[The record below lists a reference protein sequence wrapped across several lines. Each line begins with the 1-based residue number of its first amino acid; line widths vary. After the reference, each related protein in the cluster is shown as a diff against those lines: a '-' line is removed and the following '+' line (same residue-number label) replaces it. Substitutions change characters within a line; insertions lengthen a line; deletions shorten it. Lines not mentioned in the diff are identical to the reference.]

1 MSLNNR
7 KRSITEGNRALEL
20 FTNREGLVRIFATYI
35 NDDPSPEKILF
46 FHGDGGNGKSLL
58 LKFLLTKC
66 CKRFRSDIWQEELK
80 PKTDVEVAEYI
91 TQKADDWDFIKVPA
105 VLHDFGLRL
114 PGEEQ
119 PQDPFYGLLMLRRNI
134 SSKAQE
140 LGYSLRFPLFD
151 FACVWYLKQKGK
163 LSAEKLKE
171 LFPQEEIDFLVE
183 IGNAL
188 SDTSWGAIGKAVLGL
203 FSKHLGEKFLLF
215 LQQRGLKQEDVQAIQ
230 EMDVDRE
237 LIFEL
242 PQLLAQD
249 LNAAMSQPNAP
260 ERIVLVFDTHEAFWG
275 VEERGVLQGERY
287 FAEDE
292 WLRHFLTELE
302 LSSGIVT
309 VVAGRELPKW
319 DKSHKFPIPQDCLD
333 AHSVYHLSPTDANKY
348 LQLAGIE
355 DATQRQNIINYS
367 LDASGQ
373 VHPFLLGLCADVV
386 LLSAPSQVL
395 PTFDLTTSFEEKAS
409 QLINRLLSYVDRK
422 IAYAVHALSACRA
435 FNFSIYEYLGQ
446 KLRFDTVKPAF
457 DILTEFSFVW
467 EAQQRGQNWYRI
479 HDLVRRLDYESNQE
493 EIKTIHQQAH
503 TELETYYR
511 QLGEVPEAI
520 YHANRLD
527 WQRGVNKWVEKFE
540 EALKQ
545 SRYEQCRSL
554 LEVRNELIIQ
564 SNLQLGRVSRAEGD
578 YFVTLSQ
585 YQEAEQ
591 EYLEA
596 IAAYELQLRLTPD
609 DTVTHLNKGNALQS
623 LASLQSRLSQHTQA
637 LSTYEQAIA
646 SYDTALT
653 LAPNHVYAHNNK
665 GIALENLAS
674 LQSRLSQ
681 HTQALTTYEQAI
693 ASHDTALTLAP
704 NHVYTH
710 NNKGNALGSLASLQ
724 SRLSQHTQALT
735 TYEQAIASYDT
746 ALTLA
751 PNHVYTHNNKGN
763 ALGSLAS
770 LQSRLSQHTQAL
782 TTYEQAI
789 ASYDTALTLAPNQV
803 YTHNNKGNALGS
815 LASLQS
821 RLSQHTQALTTYEQ
835 AIASHDTALTLAPNY
850 VYTHNNKGNALQNL
864 ASLQSSLSQHTQ
876 ALTTYEQAIASYDTA
891 LTLAPN
897 QVYTHNNKGN
907 ALKNLA
913 SLQSRL
919 SQHTQA
925 LTTYEQAIAS
935 HDTAL
940 TLAPNYVN
948 AHNNKGLALRNL
960 SNLLKDLSHDDQALQ
975 CYQTALVSF
984 NRSLDIA
991 PNDDNIRD
999 LKEQMQELL
1008 SS

>member
-1 MSLNNR
+1 MSINNR

-20 FTNREGLVRIFATYI
+20 FTNREGLVRIFAAYI

-91 TQKADDWDFIKVPA
+91 TQKADHWDFIKVPA

-140 LGYSLRFPLFD
+140 LGDCLRFPLYD

-183 IGNAL
+183 IANAL

-249 LNAAMSQPNAP
+249 LNAAVSQPNAP

-348 LQLAGIE
+348 LELAEIE
-355 DATQRQNIINYS
+355 DATQKQSIINYS

-409 QLINRLLSYVDRK
+409 QLINRLLSYGDRK

-435 FNFSIYEYLGQ
+435 FNFSIYEYLGE

-467 EAQQRGQNWYRI
+467 EAQQRGENWYRI

-511 QLGEVPEAI
+511 QLGEVAEAI

-527 WQRGVNKWVEKFE
+527 WQRGVDEWVEKFE
-540 EALKQ
+540 EALEQ

-564 SNLQLGRVSRAEGD
+564 SNFQVGRVSGAEGD
-578 YFVTLSQ
+578 YFVTLSL

-596 IAAYELQLRLTPD
+596 IAAYDLQLRLTPD
-609 DTVTHLNKGNALQS
+609 DTVTHNNKGNALQS
-623 LASLQSRLSQHTQA
+623 LASLQSSLSQHTQALTRYEQAIASYDTALTLAPNYVYAHNNKGLALESLADLHSSLSQHTQA

-653 LAPNHVYAHNNK
+653 LAPNYVYAHNNKGNALQRLADLQSSLSQHTQALSRYEQAIASYDTALTLAPNYVNAHMNKGIALESLADLHSSLSQHTQALSRYEQAIASYDTALTLAPNDVKAHNNK
-665 GIALENLAS
+665 GIALESLADLHS
-674 LQSRLSQ
+674 SLSQHTQALSRYEQAIASYDTALTLAPNYVKAHNNKGVALQSLADLQSSLSQ
-681 HTQALTTYEQAI
+681 HTQALTRYEQAI
-693 ASHDTALTLAP
+693 ASYDTALTLAP
-704 NHVYTH
+704 NDVYAH
-710 NNKGNALGSLASLQ
+710 YNKGLALESLADLHS
-724 SRLSQHTQALT
+724 SLSQHTQALS

-751 PNHVYTHNNKGN
+751 PNDVY
-763 ALGSLAS
+763 
-770 LQSRLSQHTQAL
+770 
-782 TTYEQAI
+782 
-789 ASYDTALTLAPNQV
+789 
-803 YTHNNKGNALGS
+803 
-815 LASLQS
+815 
-821 RLSQHTQALTTYEQ
+821 
-835 AIASHDTALTLAPNY
+835 
-850 VYTHNNKGNALQNL
+850 
-864 ASLQSSLSQHTQ
+864 
-876 ALTTYEQAIASYDTA
+876 
-891 LTLAPN
+891 
-897 QVYTHNNKGN
+897 
-907 ALKNLA
+907 
-913 SLQSRL
+913 
-919 SQHTQA
+919 
-925 LTTYEQAIAS
+925 
-935 HDTAL
+935 
-940 TLAPNYVN
+940 

-960 SNLLKDLSHDDQALQ
+960 GNLLKDLSYDDQALQ
-975 CYQTALVSF
+975 CYQAALVSF
-984 NRSLDIA
+984 NRALDIA
-991 PNDDNIRD
+991 PNNDNIRD

>member
-1 MSLNNR
+1 MSINNR

-91 TQKADDWDFIKVPA
+91 TQKADDWDFTEVPA

-119 PQDPFYGLLMLRRNI
+119 PQDLFYGLLMLRRNI

-140 LGYSLRFPLFD
+140 LDYCLRFPLFD

-188 SDTSWGAIGKAVLGL
+188 SDTSWGAIGKAVLSL

-249 LNAAMSQPNAP
+249 LNAAMYQSNAP

-319 DKSHKFPIPQDCLD
+319 DKSYKFPIPQHCLD
-333 AHSVYHLSPTDANKY
+333 AQSVYHLSPTDANKY
-348 LQLAGIE
+348 LQLAGVE
-355 DATQRQNIINYS
+355 DATQKQSIINYS
-367 LDASGQ
+367 LEASGH

-395 PTFDLTTSFEEKAS
+395 PTFDLTTNFEVKAS

-446 KLRFDTVKPAF
+446 KLRFDTVNPAF

-467 EAQQRGQNWYRI
+467 KAQQRGQNWYRI

-511 QLGEVPEAI
+511 QIGEVAEAI

-527 WQRGVNKWVEKFE
+527 WQRGVDEWVEKFE

-564 SNLQLGRVSRAEGD
+564 SNFQVGDVSCAEGD

-585 YQEAEQ
+585 YEQAEQ

-596 IAAYELQLRLTPD
+596 IAAYDLQLRLTPD
-609 DTVTHLNKGNALQS
+609 DTVTHNNKGTALGRLADLQS
-623 LASLQSRLSQHTQA
+623 SLSQHTQA
-637 LSTYEQAIA
+637 LSRYEQALASYDTALTLAPNYVYAHINKGNALQRLADLQSSLSQYTQALTTYEQALASYDTALTLAPNYVYAHNNKGNALGSLADLQSSLSQHTQALSRYEQAIA

-653 LAPNHVYAHNNK
+653 LAPNYVYAHINK
-665 GIALENLAS
+665 GIT
-674 LQSRLSQ
+674 LQ
-681 HTQALTTYEQAI
+681 
-693 ASHDTALTLAP
+693 TLA
-704 NHVYTH
+704 
-710 NNKGNALGSLASLQ
+710 
-724 SRLSQHTQALT
+724 
-735 TYEQAIASYDT
+735 D
-746 ALTLA
+746 
-751 PNHVYTHNNKGN
+751 
-763 ALGSLAS
+763 
-770 LQSRLSQHTQAL
+770 
-782 TTYEQAI
+782 
-789 ASYDTALTLAPNQV
+789 
-803 YTHNNKGNALGS
+803 
-815 LASLQS
+815 
-821 RLSQHTQALTTYEQ
+821 
-835 AIASHDTALTLAPNY
+835 
-850 VYTHNNKGNALQNL
+850 
-864 ASLQSSLSQHTQ
+864 LQSSLSQHTQ

-897 QVYTHNNKGN
+897 QVYTHNNKGL
-907 ALKNLA
+907 ALQRFA
-913 SLQSRL
+913 DLQSSL

-925 LTTYEQAIAS
+925 LSTYEQAIAS
-935 HDTAL
+935 YDTAL

-960 SNLLKDLSHDDQALQ
+960 GNLLKDLSHDDQALQ
-975 CYQTALVSF
+975 CYQAALVSF
-984 NRSLDIA
+984 NQVLDIA
-991 PNDDNIRD
+991 PNNDNIRD
-999 LKEQMQELL
+999 LKEQMQKLL